1 MGKTG
6 IIRRL
11 DSLGRLVIPKE
22 LRSSLGIREGGE
34 VEIFAED
41 ERIILRK
48 FDPSCTFCGSTEE
61 LMYFRGKLVCRKCL
75 EQLKVS

>member
-1 MGKTG
+1 MSKTG
-6 IIRRL
+6 IIRNL

-41 ERIILRK
+41 DQIIVKK
-48 FDPSCTFCGSTEE
+48 FDPSCTFCGSTED
-61 LMYFRGKLVCRKCL
+61 LMHFRGKLICRSCL
-75 EQLKVS
+75 EQLKSS

>member
-1 MGKTG
+1 MSKTG
-6 IIRRL
+6 IIRSL

-22 LRSSLGIREGGE
+22 LRSSLGIREGSE

-48 FDPSCTFCGSTEE
+48 FDPSCTFCGMTEE
-61 LMYFRGKLVCRKCL
+61 LMEFRGKLICRDCL
-75 EQLKVS
+75 EQLKSS